1 MGLTWRPVRR
11 RYALG
16 LGLGCACTSYC
27 CTACGVV
34 VVLPCCWYVCYV
46 CSFAASKLLSTIAF
60 LAAALSSCFF
70 FFHVLCMCG
79 LICTTDCPPEHST
92 VPSHVWVGYEPIIT
106 ALIPITLR
114 VSHHSHPTSCA
125 RRGVVRQTGRTP
137 LLAACANAHVDA
149 AALLLKWGAD
159 TDAQDSVSS
168 HYFSATSCFFLG
180 C

>member
-1 MGLTWRPVRR
+1 MHWDWGWAVRAPPIV
-11 RYALG
+11 AL
-16 LGLGCACTSYC
+16 L
-27 CTACGVV
+27 
-34 VVLPCCWYVCYV
+34 VVLWLCCHVAGMCAMCV
-46 CSFAASKLLSTIAF
+46 ALLLPNYCPPLLF
-60 LAAALSSCFF
+60 LLPLCLAAFF